1 MSPTFEFQPVLKGDL
16 VTMRPYSD
24 RDWDQLLSVAS
35 DPLIWEQH
43 PIHKTWSEGVFRLSI
58 EDALSEHGS
67 LVATETATGR
77 IIGHSRYSTRY
88 VQSGELEIGWSFLA
102 RRYWGGPWNR
112 DMKRL
117 MIAHALADWPVVVF
131 RIGEH
136 NLRSRLA
143 LERLGGRL
151 LERDY
156 EVRFQG
162 QSLRHVLYA
171 IDQPLAP

>member
-1 MSPTFEFQPVLKGDL
+1 MNPTFEFQPTLKGEL

-24 RDWDQLLSVAS
+24 LDWAALLSVAS
-35 DPLIWEQH
+35 DTLIWEQH
-43 PIHKTWSEGVFRLSI
+43 PIHRNWSEAVFRKSI
-58 EDALSEHGS
+58 EDALGEHGS

-102 RRYWGGPWNR
+102 RRYWGGRWNR
-112 DMKRL
+112 EMKRL
-117 MIAHALADWPVVVF
+117 MIAHALADWPMAVF

-156 EVRFQG
+156 EVWFEG

-171 IDQPLAP
+171 IDQPVAA